1 MSREP
6 LPAARGNDEPDRGAV
21 SPLGGAVSLLGYTS
35 EPVASPLDSASVNT
49 VSPPDRTSESAGSS
63 PGGVSSPAGGS
74 LGGASGPAVSP
85 LEDCDPDE
93 GRPMVRVRRWG
104 GALVGGEAPL
114 LAVSTTA
121 PTLAGCL
128 DQVLAARRAGADVV
142 ELRGDLLQEVQEAG
156 GGDPRLLARLLARA
170 ADAVV
175 RALEDADPGAE
186 ASPVP
191 GAAVGLVPG
200 AEVGASHQAPGGDVP
215 SPGGAAVAPAR
226 RAEEAGAQTP
236 GAAEEAGGRVRRP
249 GVLVTLRTRS
259 QGGGFDLDR
268 SGYRAVLGALAEGY
282 LEGAGLRRP
291 DAVDVEAYC
300 ADLYVPGGRDLE
312 EARADLRLLADLAH
326 RAGLDVVASCH
337 DLSGTPEE
345 DETMDLLI
353 DMQDDGADVVKL
365 AATPHDAVDV
375 ARLLNA
381 TACAREILSVPLV
394 TMSMG
399 EQGAVTRVAGGVFG
413 SALTFVL
420 VPGPDGS
427 WTPSAPG
434 QLPIESVRA
443 VHEVLGLHRGAGAG
457 YKVAAGP
464 RGHTMCP

>member
-6 LPAARGNDEPDRGAV
+6 LPAARGNDEPDRGAA

-49 VSPPDRTSESAGSS
+49 VSPPDRTSESAGGS

-74 LGGASGPAVSP
+74 LGGASGSAVSP
-85 LEDCDPDE
+85 PEDCDPDE

-104 GALVGGEAPL
+104 GVLVGGEVPL

-142 ELRGDLLQEVQEAG
+142 ELRGDLLQEVQEDG

-175 RALEDADPGAE
+175 RALEDADPAE
-186 ASPVP
+186 AGPVP
-191 GAAVGLVPG
+191 GAA
-200 AEVGASHQAPGGDVP
+200 AGASHQAPEDAAP

-259 QGGGFDLDR
+259 QGGGLDLDR

-312 EARADLRLLADLAH
+312 EARADLRLLAGLVH

-443 VHEVLGLHRGAGAG
+443 VHEVLGLYRGAGAG
-457 YKVAAGP
+457 YEVAAGP

>member
-21 SPLGGAVSLLGYTS
+21 SPLGGAVSLLGRTS

-63 PGGVSSPAGGS
+63 PGGVSSPAGGL
-74 LGGASGPAVSP
+74 LGGASGSAVSP
-85 LEDCDPDE
+85 PEDCDPDE

-104 GALVGGEAPL
+104 GVLVGGEVPL

-156 GGDPRLLARLLARA
+156 GGDPRLLARLLAQA

-175 RALEDADPGAE
+175 RALEDADPGA
-186 ASPVP
+186 AGSPVP
-191 GAAVGLVPG
+191 GAVVGSVPG
-200 AEVGASHQAPGGDVP
+200 AA
-215 SPGGAAVAPAR
+215 
-226 RAEEAGAQTP
+226 P
-236 GAAEEAGGRVRRP
+236 GAAEEAEGRVRRP

-259 QGGGFDLDR
+259 QGGGLDLDR
-268 SGYRAVLGALAEGY
+268 GGYRAVLGALAEGY
-282 LEGAGLRRP
+282 LEDTGLRRP

-312 EARADLRLLADLAH
+312 EARADLRLLAGLVH

-457 YKVAAGP
+457 YEVAAGP

>member
-21 SPLGGAVSLLGYTS
+21 SPLGGAVSLLGRTS

-74 LGGASGPAVSP
+74 LGGASGSAVSP
-85 LEDCDPDE
+85 PEDCDPDG

-104 GALVGGEAPL
+104 GVLVGGEVPL

-175 RALEDADPGAE
+175 RALEDADPGA
-186 ASPVP
+186 AGSPVP
-191 GAAVGLVPG
+191 GAVVGSVPG
-200 AEVGASHQAPGGDVP
+200 AA
-215 SPGGAAVAPAR
+215 
-226 RAEEAGAQTP
+226 P
-236 GAAEEAGGRVRRP
+236 GAAEEAEGRVTRP

-259 QGGGFDLDR
+259 QGGGLDLDR
-268 SGYRAVLGALAEGY
+268 GGYRAVLGALAEGY
-282 LEGAGLRRP
+282 LEGTGLRRP

-312 EARADLRLLADLAH
+312 EARADLRLLAGLVH

-457 YKVAAGP
+457 YEVAAGP

>member
-6 LPAARGNDEPDRGAV
+6 LPAARGNDEPDRGAA

-63 PGGVSSPAGGS
+63 PGGVSSPAGGP
-74 LGGASGPAVSP
+74 LGGASGSAVSP
-85 LEDCDPDE
+85 PEDCDPDE

-104 GALVGGEAPL
+104 GVLVGGEVPL

-142 ELRGDLLQEVQEAG
+142 ELRGDLLQEVQEAS
-156 GGDPRLLARLLARA
+156 GGDPRLLARLLAQA

-175 RALEDADPGAE
+175 RALEDADAGAA

-191 GAAVGLVPG
+191 GAVVGSVPG
-200 AEVGASHQAPGGDVP
+200 AA
-215 SPGGAAVAPAR
+215 
-226 RAEEAGAQTP
+226 P
-236 GAAEEAGGRVRRP
+236 GAAEEAEGRVTRP

-259 QGGGFDLDR
+259 QGGGLDLDR
-268 SGYRAVLGALAEGY
+268 GGYRAVLGALAEGY
-282 LEGAGLRRP
+282 LEGTGLRRP

-312 EARADLRLLADLAH
+312 EARADLRLLAGLVH

-457 YKVAAGP
+457 YEVAAGP

>member
-6 LPAARGNDEPDRGAV
+6 LPAARGNDEPDQGAV
-21 SPLGGAVSLLGYTS
+21 SPLGGAVSPLGRTS

-74 LGGASGPAVSP
+74 LGGASGSAVSP
-85 LEDCDPDE
+85 PEDCDPDE

-104 GALVGGEAPL
+104 GALVGGEVPL

-175 RALEDADPGAE
+175 RALEDADPGA
-186 ASPVP
+186 AGSPVP
-191 GAAVGLVPG
+191 GAVVGPVPG
-200 AEVGASHQAPGGDVP
+200 AA
-215 SPGGAAVAPAR
+215 
-226 RAEEAGAQTP
+226 P
-236 GAAEEAGGRVRRP
+236 GAAEEAEGRVTRP

-259 QGGGFDLDR
+259 QGGGLDLDR
-268 SGYRAVLGALAEGY
+268 GGYRAVLGALAEGY
-282 LEGAGLRRP
+282 LEGTGLRRP

-457 YKVAAGP
+457 YEVAAGP

>member
-21 SPLGGAVSLLGYTS
+21 SPLGGAVSLLGRTS

-74 LGGASGPAVSP
+74 LGGASGSAVSP
-85 LEDCDPDE
+85 PEDCDPDG

-104 GALVGGEAPL
+104 GVLVGGEVPL

-175 RALEDADPGAE
+175 RALEDADPGA
-186 ASPVP
+186 AGSPVP
-191 GAAVGLVPG
+191 GAVVGSVPG
-200 AEVGASHQAPGGDVP
+200 AA
-215 SPGGAAVAPAR
+215 
-226 RAEEAGAQTP
+226 P
-236 GAAEEAGGRVRRP
+236 GAAEEAEGRVRRP

-259 QGGGFDLDR
+259 QGGGLDLDR
-268 SGYRAVLGALAEGY
+268 GGYRAVLGALAEGY
-282 LEGAGLRRP
+282 LEGTGLRRP

-457 YKVAAGP
+457 YEVAAGP

>member
-21 SPLGGAVSLLGYTS
+21 SPLGGAVSLLGRTS

-74 LGGASGPAVSP
+74 LGGASGSAVSP
-85 LEDCDPDE
+85 PEDCDPDE

-104 GALVGGEAPL
+104 GALVGGEVPL

-175 RALEDADPGAE
+175 RALEDADPGA
-186 ASPVP
+186 AGSPVP
-191 GAAVGLVPG
+191 GAVVGSVPG
-200 AEVGASHQAPGGDVP
+200 AA
-215 SPGGAAVAPAR
+215 
-226 RAEEAGAQTP
+226 P
-236 GAAEEAGGRVRRP
+236 GAAEEAEGRVRRP

-259 QGGGFDLDR
+259 QGGGLDLDR
-268 SGYRAVLGALAEGY
+268 GGYRAVLGALAEGY
-282 LEGAGLRRP
+282 LEGTGLRRP

-457 YKVAAGP
+457 YEVAAGP

>member
-6 LPAARGNDEPDRGAV
+6 LPAARGNDEPDRGAA
-21 SPLGGAVSLLGYTS
+21 SPLGGAPG
-35 EPVASPLDSASVNT
+35 PAG
-49 VSPPDRTSESAGSS
+49 SPP
-63 PGGVSSPAGGS
+63 
-74 LGGASGPAVSP
+74 
-85 LEDCDPDE
+85 EDCDPDE

-104 GALVGGEAPL
+104 GALVGGEVPL

-156 GGDPRLLARLLARA
+156 GGDPRLLARLLAQA

-175 RALEDADPGAE
+175 RALEDADPGA
-186 ASPVP
+186 AGSPVP
-191 GAAVGLVPG
+191 GAVVGSVPG
-200 AEVGASHQAPGGDVP
+200 AA
-215 SPGGAAVAPAR
+215 
-226 RAEEAGAQTP
+226 P
-236 GAAEEAGGRVRRP
+236 GAAEEAEGRVTRP

-259 QGGGFDLDR
+259 QGGGLDLDR
-268 SGYRAVLGALAEGY
+268 GGYRAVLGALAEGY
-282 LEGAGLRRP
+282 LEDTGLRRP

-457 YKVAAGP
+457 YEVAAGP

>member
-1 MSREP
+1 
-6 LPAARGNDEPDRGAV
+6 
-21 SPLGGAVSLLGYTS
+21 
-35 EPVASPLDSASVNT
+35 
-49 VSPPDRTSESAGSS
+49 
-63 PGGVSSPAGGS
+63 
-74 LGGASGPAVSP
+74 
-85 LEDCDPDE
+85 
-93 GRPMVRVRRWG
+93 MVRVRRWG
-104 GALVGGEAPL
+104 GVLVGGEVPL

-175 RALEDADPGAE
+175 RALEDADAGAA

-191 GAAVGLVPG
+191 GAVVGSVPG
-200 AEVGASHQAPGGDVP
+200 AA
-215 SPGGAAVAPAR
+215 
-226 RAEEAGAQTP
+226 P
-236 GAAEEAGGRVRRP
+236 GAAEEAEGRVTRP

-259 QGGGFDLDR
+259 QGGGLDLDR

-300 ADLYVPGGRDLE
+300 AGLYVPGGRDLE
-312 EARADLRLLADLAH
+312 EARADLRLLAGLVH

-457 YKVAAGP
+457 YEVAAGP

>member
-6 LPAARGNDEPDRGAV
+6 LPAARGNDEPDQGAA
-21 SPLGGAVSLLGYTS
+21 SPLGGAVSLLGHTS

-74 LGGASGPAVSP
+74 LGGASGSAVSP
-85 LEDCDPDE
+85 PEDCDPDE

-104 GALVGGEAPL
+104 GVLVGGEVPL

-156 GGDPRLLARLLARA
+156 GGDPRLLARLLAQA

-175 RALEDADPGAE
+175 RALEDADPGA
-186 ASPVP
+186 AGSPVP
-191 GAAVGLVPG
+191 GAVVGSVPG
-200 AEVGASHQAPGGDVP
+200 AA
-215 SPGGAAVAPAR
+215 
-226 RAEEAGAQTP
+226 P
-236 GAAEEAGGRVRRP
+236 GAAEEAEGRVTRP

-259 QGGGFDLDR
+259 QGGGLDLDR
-268 SGYRAVLGALAEGY
+268 GGYRAVLGALAEGY
-282 LEGAGLRRP
+282 LEGTGLRRP

-312 EARADLRLLADLAH
+312 EARADLRLLAGLVH

-457 YKVAAGP
+457 YEVAAGP

>member
-21 SPLGGAVSLLGYTS
+21 SPLGGAVSLLGRTS

-63 PGGVSSPAGGS
+63 PGGVSSPAGGP
-74 LGGASGPAVSP
+74 LGGTSGSAVSP
-85 LEDCDPDE
+85 PEDCDPDE

-104 GALVGGEAPL
+104 GVLVGGEVPL

-186 ASPVP
+186 VGPVPGAVVGPVP
-191 GAAVGLVPG
+191 GAA
-200 AEVGASHQAPGGDVP
+200 
-215 SPGGAAVAPAR
+215 
-226 RAEEAGAQTP
+226 P
-236 GAAEEAGGRVRRP
+236 GAAEEAEGRVTRP

-259 QGGGFDLDR
+259 QGGGLDLDR
-268 SGYRAVLGALAEGY
+268 GSYRAVLGALAEGY
-282 LEGAGLRRP
+282 LEGTGLRRP

-312 EARADLRLLADLAH
+312 EARADLRLLADLVH

-457 YKVAAGP
+457 YEVAAGP

>member
-6 LPAARGNDEPDRGAV
+6 LPAARGNDEPDRGA
-21 SPLGGAVSLLGYTS
+21 
-35 EPVASPLDSASVNT
+35 ASPL
-49 VSPPDRTSESAGSS
+49 
-63 PGGVSSPAGGS
+63 GGVSSPAGGS
-74 LGGASGPAVSP
+74 LGGASGSAVSP
-85 LEDCDPDE
+85 PEDCDPDE

-104 GALVGGEAPL
+104 GVLVGGEVPL

-175 RALEDADPGAE
+175 RALEDADPAE
-186 ASPVP
+186 AGPVP
-191 GAAVGLVPG
+191 GAA
-200 AEVGASHQAPGGDVP
+200 AGASHQAPEDAAP

-259 QGGGFDLDR
+259 QGGGLDLDR

-312 EARADLRLLADLAH
+312 EARADLRLLAGLVH

-457 YKVAAGP
+457 YEVAAGP

>member
-6 LPAARGNDEPDRGAV
+6 LPAARGNDEPDRGAA

-63 PGGVSSPAGGS
+63 PGGVSSPAGGP
-74 LGGASGPAVSP
+74 LGGASGSAVSP
-85 LEDCDPDE
+85 PEDCDPDE

-104 GALVGGEAPL
+104 GVLVGGEVPL

-175 RALEDADPGAE
+175 RALEDADAGAA

-191 GAAVGLVPG
+191 GAVVGSVPG
-200 AEVGASHQAPGGDVP
+200 AA
-215 SPGGAAVAPAR
+215 
-226 RAEEAGAQTP
+226 P
-236 GAAEEAGGRVRRP
+236 GAAEEAEGRVTRP

-259 QGGGFDLDR
+259 QGGGLDLDR
-268 SGYRAVLGALAEGY
+268 GGYRAVLGALAEGY
-282 LEGAGLRRP
+282 LEGTGLRRP

-457 YKVAAGP
+457 YEVAAGP

>member
-74 LGGASGPAVSP
+74 LGGASGSAVSP
-85 LEDCDPDE
+85 PEDCDPDE

-104 GALVGGEAPL
+104 GVLVGGEVPL

-156 GGDPRLLARLLARA
+156 GGDPRLLARLLAQA

-175 RALEDADPGAE
+175 RALEDADPGA
-186 ASPVP
+186 AGSLVPGAVVGPVP
-191 GAAVGLVPG
+191 GAA
-200 AEVGASHQAPGGDVP
+200 
-215 SPGGAAVAPAR
+215 
-226 RAEEAGAQTP
+226 P
-236 GAAEEAGGRVRRP
+236 GAAEEAEGRVTRP

-259 QGGGFDLDR
+259 QGGGLDLDR
-268 SGYRAVLGALAEGY
+268 GGYRAVLGALAEGY

-457 YKVAAGP
+457 YEVAAGP

>member
-21 SPLGGAVSLLGYTS
+21 SPLGGAVSLLGHTS

-63 PGGVSSPAGGS
+63 PGGVSSPAGGP

-85 LEDCDPDE
+85 PEDCDPDE

-104 GALVGGEAPL
+104 GALVGGEVPL

-156 GGDPRLLARLLARA
+156 GGDPRLLARLLAQA

-175 RALEDADPGAE
+175 RALEDADPGA
-186 ASPVP
+186 AGSPVP
-191 GAAVGLVPG
+191 GAVVGSVPG
-200 AEVGASHQAPGGDVP
+200 AA
-215 SPGGAAVAPAR
+215 
-226 RAEEAGAQTP
+226 P
-236 GAAEEAGGRVRRP
+236 GAAEEAEGRVTRP

-259 QGGGFDLDR
+259 QGGGLDLDR
-268 SGYRAVLGALAEGY
+268 GGYRAVLGALAEGY
-282 LEGAGLRRP
+282 LEGTGLRRP

-457 YKVAAGP
+457 YEVAAGP

>member
-21 SPLGGAVSLLGYTS
+21 SPLGGAVSLLGRTS

-49 VSPPDRTSESAGSS
+49 VNPPDRTSESAGSS

-85 LEDCDPDE
+85 PEDCDPDE

-104 GALVGGEAPL
+104 GVLVGGEVPL

-175 RALEDADPGAE
+175 RALEDADPGA
-186 ASPVP
+186 AGSPVP
-191 GAAVGLVPG
+191 GAVVGSVPG
-200 AEVGASHQAPGGDVP
+200 AA
-215 SPGGAAVAPAR
+215 
-226 RAEEAGAQTP
+226 P
-236 GAAEEAGGRVRRP
+236 GAAEEAEGRVTRP

-259 QGGGFDLDR
+259 QGGGLDLDR
-268 SGYRAVLGALAEGY
+268 GGYRAVLGALAEGY
-282 LEGAGLRRP
+282 LEGTGLRRP

-312 EARADLRLLADLAH
+312 EARADLRLLADLVH

-457 YKVAAGP
+457 YEVAAGP

>member
-6 LPAARGNDEPDRGAV
+6 LPAARGNDEPDRGAA

-63 PGGVSSPAGGS
+63 PGGVSSPAGGP
-74 LGGASGPAVSP
+74 LGGASGSAVSP
-85 LEDCDPDE
+85 PEDCDPDE

-104 GALVGGEAPL
+104 GVLVGGEVPL

-175 RALEDADPGAE
+175 RALEDADAGAA

-191 GAAVGLVPG
+191 GAVVGSVPG
-200 AEVGASHQAPGGDVP
+200 AA
-215 SPGGAAVAPAR
+215 
-226 RAEEAGAQTP
+226 P
-236 GAAEEAGGRVRRP
+236 GAAEEAEGRVTRP

-259 QGGGFDLDR
+259 QGGGLDLDR

-300 ADLYVPGGRDLE
+300 AGLYVPGGRDLE
-312 EARADLRLLADLAH
+312 EARADLRLLAGLVH

-457 YKVAAGP
+457 YEVAAGP

>member
-21 SPLGGAVSLLGYTS
+21 SPLGGAVSLLGHTS

-63 PGGVSSPAGGS
+63 PGGVSSPAGGP

-85 LEDCDPDE
+85 PEDCDPDE

-104 GALVGGEAPL
+104 GALVGGEVPL

-175 RALEDADPGAE
+175 RALEDADPAE
-186 ASPVP
+186 ADPVP
-191 GAAVGLVPG
+191 GAVVGSVPG
-200 AEVGASHQAPGGDVP
+200 AA
-215 SPGGAAVAPAR
+215 
-226 RAEEAGAQTP
+226 P
-236 GAAEEAGGRVRRP
+236 GAAEEAEGRVTRP

-259 QGGGFDLDR
+259 QGGGLDLDR
-268 SGYRAVLGALAEGY
+268 GGYRAVLGALAEGY
-282 LEGAGLRRP
+282 LEGTGLRRP

-312 EARADLRLLADLAH
+312 EARADLRLLAGLVH

-457 YKVAAGP
+457 YEVAAGP

>member
-6 LPAARGNDEPDRGAV
+6 LPAARGNDEPDR
-21 SPLGGAVSLLGYTS
+21 GAVSLLGYTS

-63 PGGVSSPAGGS
+63 PGGVSSPAGGP
-74 LGGASGPAVSP
+74 LGGASGSAVSP
-85 LEDCDPDE
+85 PEDCDPDE

-104 GALVGGEAPL
+104 GVLVGGEVPL

-175 RALEDADPGAE
+175 RALEDADAGAA

-191 GAAVGLVPG
+191 GAVVGSVPG
-200 AEVGASHQAPGGDVP
+200 AA
-215 SPGGAAVAPAR
+215 
-226 RAEEAGAQTP
+226 P
-236 GAAEEAGGRVRRP
+236 GAAEEAEGRVTRP

-259 QGGGFDLDR
+259 QGGGLDLDR

-300 ADLYVPGGRDLE
+300 AGLYVPGGRDLE
-312 EARADLRLLADLAH
+312 EARADLRLLAGLVH

-457 YKVAAGP
+457 YEVAAGP

>member
-21 SPLGGAVSLLGYTS
+21 SPLGGAVSLLGRTS

-63 PGGVSSPAGGS
+63 PGGVSSPAGGP
-74 LGGASGPAVSP
+74 LGGASGSAVSP
-85 LEDCDPDE
+85 PEDCDPDE

-104 GALVGGEAPL
+104 GVLVGGEVPL

-156 GGDPRLLARLLARA
+156 GGDPRLLARLLAQA

-175 RALEDADPGAE
+175 RALEDADPAE
-186 ASPVP
+186 ADPVP
-191 GAAVGLVPG
+191 GAVVGSVPG
-200 AEVGASHQAPGGDVP
+200 AA
-215 SPGGAAVAPAR
+215 
-226 RAEEAGAQTP
+226 P
-236 GAAEEAGGRVRRP
+236 GAAEEAEGRARRP

-259 QGGGFDLDR
+259 QGGGLDLDR
-268 SGYRAVLGALAEGY
+268 GGYRAVLGALAEGY

-365 AATPHDAVDV
+365 ATTPHDAVDV

-457 YKVAAGP
+457 YEVAAGP

>member
-6 LPAARGNDEPDRGAV
+6 LPAARGNDEPDQGAV
-21 SPLGGAVSLLGYTS
+21 SPLGSAVSPLGYTS

-49 VSPPDRTSESAGSS
+49 VSPPDRTSESAGGS

-74 LGGASGPAVSP
+74 LGGASGSAVSP
-85 LEDCDPDE
+85 PEDCDPDE

-104 GALVGGEAPL
+104 GVLVGGEVPL

-142 ELRGDLLQEVQEAG
+142 ELRGDLLQEVQEDG

-175 RALEDADPGAE
+175 RALEDADPAE
-186 ASPVP
+186 AGPVP
-191 GAAVGLVPG
+191 GAA
-200 AEVGASHQAPGGDVP
+200 AGASHQAPEDAAP

-236 GAAEEAGGRVRRP
+236 GAAEEAEGRVTRP

-259 QGGGFDLDR
+259 QGGGLDLDR

-312 EARADLRLLADLAH
+312 EARADLRLLAGLVH

-457 YKVAAGP
+457 YEVAAGP

>member
-175 RALEDADPGAE
+175 RALEDADAGAA

-191 GAAVGLVPG
+191 GAVVGSVPG
-200 AEVGASHQAPGGDVP
+200 AA
-215 SPGGAAVAPAR
+215 
-226 RAEEAGAQTP
+226 P
-236 GAAEEAGGRVRRP
+236 GAAEEAEGRVTRP

-259 QGGGFDLDR
+259 QGGGLDLDR

-312 EARADLRLLADLAH
+312 EARADLRLLAGLVH

-457 YKVAAGP
+457 YEVAAGP

>member
-6 LPAARGNDEPDRGAV
+6 LPAARGNDEPDRGAA
-21 SPLGGAVSLLGYTS
+21 SPLGGAVSLLGRTS

-63 PGGVSSPAGGS
+63 PGGVSSPAGGP
-74 LGGASGPAVSP
+74 LGGTSGSAVSP
-85 LEDCDPDE
+85 PEDCDPDE

-104 GALVGGEAPL
+104 GVLVGGEVPL

-170 ADAVV
+170 ADAAV

-191 GAAVGLVPG
+191 GAVVGPVPG
-200 AEVGASHQAPGGDVP
+200 A
-215 SPGGAAVAPAR
+215 
-226 RAEEAGAQTP
+226 TP
-236 GAAEEAGGRVRRP
+236 GAAEEAEGRARRP

-259 QGGGFDLDR
+259 QGGGLDLDR
-268 SGYRAVLGALAEGY
+268 GGYRAVLGALAEGY
-282 LEGAGLRRP
+282 LEGTGLRRP

-312 EARADLRLLADLAH
+312 EARADLRLLADLVH

-457 YKVAAGP
+457 YEVAAGP

>member
-6 LPAARGNDEPDRGAV
+6 LPAARGNDEPDRGAA
-21 SPLGGAVSLLGYTS
+21 SPLGSAVSPLGYTS

-49 VSPPDRTSESAGSS
+49 VSPPDRTSESAGGS

-74 LGGASGPAVSP
+74 LGGASGSAVSP
-85 LEDCDPDE
+85 PEDCDPDE

-104 GALVGGEAPL
+104 GALVGGEVPL

-170 ADAVV
+170 ADAAV
-175 RALEDADPGAE
+175 RALEDADPAE
-186 ASPVP
+186 AGPVP
-191 GAAVGLVPG
+191 GAA
-200 AEVGASHQAPGGDVP
+200 AGASHQAPEDAAP

-236 GAAEEAGGRVRRP
+236 GAAEEAEGRVRRP

-259 QGGGFDLDR
+259 QGGGLDLDR

-312 EARADLRLLADLAH
+312 EARADLRLLADLVH

-443 VHEVLGLHRGAGAG
+443 VHEVLGLYRGAGAG
-457 YKVAAGP
+457 YEVAAGP

>member
-6 LPAARGNDEPDRGAV
+6 LPAARGNDEPDQGAA
-21 SPLGGAVSLLGYTS
+21 SPLGGAVSLLGHTS

-63 PGGVSSPAGGS
+63 PGGVSSPAGGL
-74 LGGASGPAVSP
+74 LGGASGSAVSP
-85 LEDCDPDE
+85 PEDCDPDE

-104 GALVGGEAPL
+104 GALVGGEVPL

-175 RALEDADPGAE
+175 RALEDADPGA
-186 ASPVP
+186 AGSPVP
-191 GAAVGLVPG
+191 GAVVGSVPG
-200 AEVGASHQAPGGDVP
+200 AA
-215 SPGGAAVAPAR
+215 
-226 RAEEAGAQTP
+226 P
-236 GAAEEAGGRVRRP
+236 GAAEEAEGRVRRP

-259 QGGGFDLDR
+259 QGGGLDLDR
-268 SGYRAVLGALAEGY
+268 GGYRAVLGALAEGY
-282 LEGAGLRRP
+282 LEDTGLRRP

-312 EARADLRLLADLAH
+312 EARADLRLLAGLVH

-457 YKVAAGP
+457 YEVAAGP

>member
-21 SPLGGAVSLLGYTS
+21 SPLGGAVSLLGRTS

-63 PGGVSSPAGGS
+63 PGGVSSPAGGP

-85 LEDCDPDE
+85 PEDCDPDE

-104 GALVGGEAPL
+104 GVLVGGEVPL

-175 RALEDADPGAE
+175 RVLEDADPGAE

-191 GAAVGLVPG
+191 GAVVGPVPG
-200 AEVGASHQAPGGDVP
+200 ATPGASHQAPGG
-215 SPGGAAVAPAR
+215 AAVAPAG
-226 RAEEAGAQTP
+226 RAEGAGAAQTP
-236 GAAEEAGGRVRRP
+236 GAAEEAEGRVRRP

-259 QGGGFDLDR
+259 QGGGLDLDR
-268 SGYRAVLGALAEGY
+268 GGYRAVLGALAEGY
-282 LEGAGLRRP
+282 LEGTGLRRP

-312 EARADLRLLADLAH
+312 EARADLRLLAGLVH

-457 YKVAAGP
+457 YEVAAGP

>member
-6 LPAARGNDEPDRGAV
+6 LPAARGNDEPDQGAA
-21 SPLGGAVSLLGYTS
+21 SPLGGAVSLLGHTS

-63 PGGVSSPAGGS
+63 PGGVSSPAGGL
-74 LGGASGPAVSP
+74 LGGASGSAVSP
-85 LEDCDPDE
+85 PEDCDPDE

-104 GALVGGEAPL
+104 GVLVGGEVPL

-156 GGDPRLLARLLARA
+156 GGDPRLLARLLAQA

-175 RALEDADPGAE
+175 RALEDADPGA
-186 ASPVP
+186 AGSPVP
-191 GAAVGLVPG
+191 GAVVGSVPG
-200 AEVGASHQAPGGDVP
+200 AA
-215 SPGGAAVAPAR
+215 
-226 RAEEAGAQTP
+226 P
-236 GAAEEAGGRVRRP
+236 GAAEEAEGRVRRP

-259 QGGGFDLDR
+259 QGGGLDLDR
-268 SGYRAVLGALAEGY
+268 GGYRAVLGALAEGY
-282 LEGAGLRRP
+282 LEDTGLRRP

-312 EARADLRLLADLAH
+312 EARADLRLLAGLVH

-457 YKVAAGP
+457 YEVAAGP

>member
-21 SPLGGAVSLLGYTS
+21 SLLGRTS

-85 LEDCDPDE
+85 PEDCDPDE

-142 ELRGDLLQEVQEAG
+142 ELRGDLLQEVQEAS
-156 GGDPRLLARLLARA
+156 GGDPRLLARLLAQA

-175 RALEDADPGAE
+175 RALEDADAGAA

-191 GAAVGLVPG
+191 GAVVGSVPG
-200 AEVGASHQAPGGDVP
+200 AA
-215 SPGGAAVAPAR
+215 
-226 RAEEAGAQTP
+226 P
-236 GAAEEAGGRVRRP
+236 GAAEEAEGRVTRP

-259 QGGGFDLDR
+259 QGGGLDLDR
-268 SGYRAVLGALAEGY
+268 GGYRAVLGALAEGY
-282 LEGAGLRRP
+282 LEGTGLRRP

-312 EARADLRLLADLAH
+312 EARADLRLLAGLVH

-457 YKVAAGP
+457 YEVAAGP

>member
-6 LPAARGNDEPDRGAV
+6 LPAARGNDEPDRGAA
-21 SPLGGAVSLLGYTS
+21 SPLGGAVSLLGRTS

-63 PGGVSSPAGGS
+63 PGGVSSPAGGP
-74 LGGASGPAVSP
+74 LGGASGSAVSP
-85 LEDCDPDE
+85 PEDCDPDE

-104 GALVGGEAPL
+104 GVLVGGEVPL

-175 RALEDADPGAE
+175 RALEDADPAE
-186 ASPVP
+186 AGPVP
-191 GAAVGLVPG
+191 GAA
-200 AEVGASHQAPGGDVP
+200 AGASHQAPEDAAP

-259 QGGGFDLDR
+259 QGGGLDLDR

-312 EARADLRLLADLAH
+312 EARADLRLLAGLVH

-457 YKVAAGP
+457 YEVAAGP

>member
-21 SPLGGAVSLLGYTS
+21 SPLGGAVSLLGRTS

-49 VSPPDRTSESAGSS
+49 VSPPESTSESAGSS

-74 LGGASGPAVSP
+74 LGGASGSAVSP
-85 LEDCDPDE
+85 PEDCDPDE

-104 GALVGGEAPL
+104 GALVGGEVPL

-156 GGDPRLLARLLARA
+156 GGDPRLLARLLAQA

-175 RALEDADPGAE
+175 RALEDADPGA
-186 ASPVP
+186 AGSPVP
-191 GAAVGLVPG
+191 GAVVGSVPG
-200 AEVGASHQAPGGDVP
+200 AA
-215 SPGGAAVAPAR
+215 
-226 RAEEAGAQTP
+226 P
-236 GAAEEAGGRVRRP
+236 GAAEEAEGRVTRP

-259 QGGGFDLDR
+259 QGGGLDLDR
-268 SGYRAVLGALAEGY
+268 GGYRAVLGALAEGY
-282 LEGAGLRRP
+282 LEGTGLRRP

-457 YKVAAGP
+457 YEVAAGP

>member
-21 SPLGGAVSLLGYTS
+21 SPLGGAVSLLGRTS

-63 PGGVSSPAGGS
+63 PGGVSSPAGGL
-74 LGGASGPAVSP
+74 LGGASGSAVSP
-85 LEDCDPDE
+85 PEDCDPDE

-104 GALVGGEAPL
+104 GVLVGGEVPL

-142 ELRGDLLQEVQEAG
+142 ELRGDLLQEVQEVG

-170 ADAVV
+170 ADAAV
-175 RALEDADPGAE
+175 RALEDADPGA
-186 ASPVP
+186 AGSPVP
-191 GAAVGLVPG
+191 GAVVGPVPG
-200 AEVGASHQAPGGDVP
+200 AA
-215 SPGGAAVAPAR
+215 
-226 RAEEAGAQTP
+226 P
-236 GAAEEAGGRVRRP
+236 GAAEEAEGRVTRP

-259 QGGGFDLDR
+259 QGGGLDLDR
-268 SGYRAVLGALAEGY
+268 GGYRAVLGALAEGY
-282 LEGAGLRRP
+282 LEGTGLRRP

-312 EARADLRLLADLAH
+312 EARADLRLLADLVH

-457 YKVAAGP
+457 YEVAAGP

>member
-175 RALEDADPGAE
+175 RALEDADAGAA

-191 GAAVGLVPG
+191 GAVVGSVPG
-200 AEVGASHQAPGGDVP
+200 AA
-215 SPGGAAVAPAR
+215 
-226 RAEEAGAQTP
+226 P
-236 GAAEEAGGRVRRP
+236 GAAEEAEGRVTRP

-259 QGGGFDLDR
+259 QGGGLDLDR

-312 EARADLRLLADLAH
+312 EARADLRLLAGLVH

-443 VHEVLGLHRGAGAG
+443 VHEVLDNLTDR
-457 YKVAAGP
+457 KSVV
-464 RGHTMCP
+464 

>member
-21 SPLGGAVSLLGYTS
+21 SPLGGAVSLLGRTS

-85 LEDCDPDE
+85 PEDCDPDE

-142 ELRGDLLQEVQEAG
+142 ELRGDLLQEVQEAS
-156 GGDPRLLARLLARA
+156 GGDPRLLARLLAQA

-175 RALEDADPGAE
+175 RALEDADAGAA

-191 GAAVGLVPG
+191 GAVVGSVPG
-200 AEVGASHQAPGGDVP
+200 AA
-215 SPGGAAVAPAR
+215 
-226 RAEEAGAQTP
+226 P
-236 GAAEEAGGRVRRP
+236 GAAEEAGGRVTRP

-259 QGGGFDLDR
+259 QGGGLDLDR
-268 SGYRAVLGALAEGY
+268 GGYRAVLGALAEGY
-282 LEGAGLRRP
+282 LEGTGLRRP

-312 EARADLRLLADLAH
+312 EARADLRLLAGLVH

-457 YKVAAGP
+457 YEVAAGP

>member
-21 SPLGGAVSLLGYTS
+21 SPLGGAVSLLGRTS

-74 LGGASGPAVSP
+74 LGGASGSAVSP
-85 LEDCDPDE
+85 PEDCDPDE
-93 GRPMVRVRRWG
+93 GRPMVCVRRWG
-104 GALVGGEAPL
+104 GVLVGGEVPL

-156 GGDPRLLARLLARA
+156 GGDPRLLARLLAQA

-175 RALEDADPGAE
+175 RALEDADPGA
-186 ASPVP
+186 AGSPVP
-191 GAAVGLVPG
+191 GAVVGSVPG
-200 AEVGASHQAPGGDVP
+200 AA
-215 SPGGAAVAPAR
+215 
-226 RAEEAGAQTP
+226 P
-236 GAAEEAGGRVRRP
+236 GAAEEAEGRVTRP

-259 QGGGFDLDR
+259 QGGGLDLDR
-268 SGYRAVLGALAEGY
+268 GGYRAVLGALAEGY
-282 LEGAGLRRP
+282 LEGTGLRRP

-457 YKVAAGP
+457 YEVAAGP

>member
-175 RALEDADPGAE
+175 RALEDADAGAA

-191 GAAVGLVPG
+191 GAVVGSVPG
-200 AEVGASHQAPGGDVP
+200 AA
-215 SPGGAAVAPAR
+215 
-226 RAEEAGAQTP
+226 P
-236 GAAEEAGGRVRRP
+236 GAAEEAEGRVTRP

-259 QGGGFDLDR
+259 QGGGLDLDR
-268 SGYRAVLGALAEGY
+268 GGYRAVLGALAEGY
-282 LEGAGLRRP
+282 LEGTGLRRP

-312 EARADLRLLADLAH
+312 EARADLRLLAGLVH

-457 YKVAAGP
+457 YEVAAGP

>member
-175 RALEDADPGAE
+175 RALEDADPAE
-186 ASPVP
+186 AGPVP
-191 GAAVGLVPG
+191 GAA
-200 AEVGASHQAPGGDVP
+200 AGASHQAPEDAAP

-236 GAAEEAGGRVRRP
+236 GAAEEAEGRVTRP

-259 QGGGFDLDR
+259 QGGGLDLDR
-268 SGYRAVLGALAEGY
+268 GGYRAVLGALAEGY
-282 LEGAGLRRP
+282 LEGTGLRRP

-457 YKVAAGP
+457 YEVAAGP

>member
-175 RALEDADPGAE
+175 RALEDADPAE
-186 ASPVP
+186 AGPVP
-191 GAAVGLVPG
+191 GAVVGSVPG
-200 AEVGASHQAPGGDVP
+200 AA
-215 SPGGAAVAPAR
+215 
-226 RAEEAGAQTP
+226 P
-236 GAAEEAGGRVRRP
+236 GAAEEAEGRVTRP

-259 QGGGFDLDR
+259 QGGGLDLDR

-300 ADLYVPGGRDLE
+300 AGLYVPGGRDLE
-312 EARADLRLLADLAH
+312 EARADLRLLAGLVH

-457 YKVAAGP
+457 YEVAAGP

>member
-6 LPAARGNDEPDRGAV
+6 LPAARGNDEPDRGAA

-49 VSPPDRTSESAGSS
+49 VSPPDRTSESAGGS

-74 LGGASGPAVSP
+74 LGGASGSAVSP

-104 GALVGGEAPL
+104 GALVGGEVPL

-175 RALEDADPGAE
+175 RALEDADAGAA

-191 GAAVGLVPG
+191 GAVVGSVPG
-200 AEVGASHQAPGGDVP
+200 AA
-215 SPGGAAVAPAR
+215 
-226 RAEEAGAQTP
+226 P
-236 GAAEEAGGRVRRP
+236 GAAEEAEGRVTRP

-259 QGGGFDLDR
+259 QGGGLDLDR

-300 ADLYVPGGRDLE
+300 AGLYVPGGRDLE
-312 EARADLRLLADLAH
+312 EARADLRLLAGLVH

-457 YKVAAGP
+457 YEVAAGP